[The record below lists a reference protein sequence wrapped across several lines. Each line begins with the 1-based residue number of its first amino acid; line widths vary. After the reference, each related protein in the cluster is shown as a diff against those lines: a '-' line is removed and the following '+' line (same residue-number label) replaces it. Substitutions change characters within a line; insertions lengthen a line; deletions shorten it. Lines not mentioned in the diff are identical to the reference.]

1 VSFLADGVAQKALQR
16 APQTVTAATTTALW
30 QRHYARSSA
39 DFSAGFGGA
48 DGGGGEGVDAHTPTY
63 HYSKMHVGDSGQ
75 QRPELDVHQHAA
87 KTASGWPGPSANVK
101 TSNPVLMANRR
112 GAGAAAPL
120 KPHGLKGQ
128 RMIGRSVLEGR
139 SVGGSMSGGDAGESK
154 LKMMLQ
160 NRLRDACKP

>member
-1 VSFLADGVAQKALQR
+1 M
-16 APQTVTAATTTALW
+16 
-30 QRHYARSSA
+30 
-39 DFSAGFGGA
+39 
-48 DGGGGEGVDAHTPTY
+48 Y

-75 QRPELDVHQHAA
+75 QRPELDVHQLDVHQLDVHQNAA

-120 KPHGLKGQ
+120 KTHGLKGQ

-160 NRLRDACKP
+160 DRLRDACKP